1 MRHRVVVA
9 ALVLLGG
16 LLLSPGSAHA
26 EPGLTGPPHVSGA
39 VSGGAYLFL
48 PFLVPFEEVGA
59 EVVVGD
65 RVAFGG
71 KALLTLGYGGGTTL
85 VPYVALG
92 SPRSRSAAGYVSVS
106 WLPRSPLGA
115 LGLGYEATLSGP
127 VRLYGE
133 AGVVGDLGGGGFL
146 PYGHLGVRVRF

>member
-1 MRHRVVVA
+1 MRHRAVVA
-9 ALVLLGG
+9 AFVLLGG
-16 LLLSPGSAHA
+16 LLLPPGSAHA
-26 EPGLTGPPHVSGA
+26 EPGLTRPPHVSGA

-48 PFLVPFEEVGA
+48 PYLVPFEEVGA

-71 KALLTLGYGGGTTL
+71 KALVTLGYESGATL

-92 SPRSRSAAGYVSVS
+92 SPRSRPAAGYVSLS
-106 WLPRSPLGA
+106 WLPRSTVGT

-133 AGVVGDLGGGGFL
+133 AGVVGDLGEGGFL

>member
-1 MRHRVVVA
+1 M
-9 ALVLLGG
+9 
-16 LLLSPGSAHA
+16 
-26 EPGLTGPPHVSGA
+26 
-39 VSGGAYLFL
+39 SGGAYLFL
-48 PFLVPFEEVGA
+48 PYLVPLEEVGG

-71 KALLTLGYGGGTTL
+71 KALLALGYGSGTTL

-92 SPRSRSAAGYVSVS
+92 SPRSRPAAGYVSLS
-106 WLPRSPLGA
+106 WLPRSTLGT